1 VTAPDEALTGLP
13 EWRSLVEHQRKIEK
27 IHLRSFFA
35 EDPRRVERM
44 ALDGA
49 GIHLDYSKNR
59 IVQETVERL
68 LALARATGLPERI
81 AAMFRGEEINLTE
94 GRAALHVALRAARG
108 SVISVRGENVVPRV
122 HAVLE
127 AMDDFVGRVR
137 SGAWRGHT
145 GKPVRNVV
153 NIGIGGSD
161 LGPRMATEALR
172 HYADRELESRFVSNV
187 DGADFT
193 ESVAGLDPAETLFV
207 VCSKTFTTLETLTN
221 ARAARQWCTAGL
233 GDDSAVASHFV
244 AVSTNAEEVAK
255 FGIDASNM
263 FEFWDWVGGRYS
275 VDSAI
280 GLSLMLAVG
289 ADNFR
294 AMLGG
299 FRAMDEHFRN
309 APLDQN
315 LPVLMGLLGIWY
327 ADFFGAET
335 HCVLPYSRY
344 LARFP
349 AYLQQLDMESN
360 GKRVDVNA
368 RAVGYPTGPVV
379 WGAPGTDGQHAF
391 YQLLHQGTRLI
402 PCDFIGFCAN
412 PEPADENH
420 DLLMANFFAQTAAL
434 AFGRTA
440 EEVAADGVP
449 LEQVPHRTFP
459 GNQPS
464 NTLLADRLSPE
475 TLGKLIALYE
485 HRTFVQGSIWRI
497 NSFDQWGVELG
508 KQLANRIILELQGG
522 VADAGAHDGS
532 TRALIERYR
541 RQRKG
546 V

>member
-1 VTAPDEALTGLP
+1 LTPPHEALTRLP
-13 EWRSLVEHQRKIEK
+13 AWQSLVTHQRKIEK
-27 IHLRSFFA
+27 VHLRSFFA
-35 EDPRRVERM
+35 EDPHRSEHM
-44 ALDGA
+44 SLEGA
-49 GIHLDYSKNR
+49 GIYLDYSKNR
-59 IVQETVERL
+59 ANSETMERL
-68 LALARATGLPERI
+68 VALAHAAGVPERI
-81 AAMFRGEEINLTE
+81 EAMFRGDEINVTE
-94 GRAALHVALRAARG
+94 GRAALHVALRAPRG
-108 SVISVRGENVVPRV
+108 AVVALRGENVVPRV
-122 HAVLE
+122 HAVLD
-127 AMDDFVGRVR
+127 AMEDFAERVR
-137 SGAWRGHT
+137 SGVFRGHT
-145 GKPVRNVV
+145 GKRVRNIV

-172 HYADRELESRFVSNV
+172 HYADPGLQSRFVSNV
-187 DGADFT
+187 DGADFN

-207 VCSKTFTTLETLTN
+207 ICSKTFTTLETLAN
-221 ARAARQWCTAGL
+221 ARAARDWCIGGL
-233 GDDSAVASHFV
+233 GDEAAVARHFV
-244 AVSTNAEEVAK
+244 AVSTNAGEVVR

-289 ADNFR
+289 AENFR
-294 AMLGG
+294 DMLAG
-299 FRAMDEHFRN
+299 FHAMDEHFRS
-309 APLDQN
+309 APLQRN
-315 LPVLMGLLGIWY
+315 LPVLMALLGVWY

-360 GKRVDVNA
+360 GKRVDANGNA
-368 RAVGYPTGPVV
+368 VDYQTGPVV

-402 PCDFIGFCAN
+402 PCDFIGFCTIPGSFA
-412 PEPADENH
+412 EHH

-440 EEVAADGVP
+440 DEVAAEGV
-449 LEQVPHRTFP
+449 EARQVPHRTFP
-459 GNQPS
+459 GNHPT

-485 HRTFVQGSIWRI
+485 HRTFVQGSIWRV

-508 KQLANRIILELQGG
+508 KQLSGRILHWLRGESVGEG
-522 VADAGAHDGS
+522 ERDGS
-532 TRALIERYR
+532 TAALIERYR
-541 RQRKG
+541 RRRDDA
-546 V
+546 